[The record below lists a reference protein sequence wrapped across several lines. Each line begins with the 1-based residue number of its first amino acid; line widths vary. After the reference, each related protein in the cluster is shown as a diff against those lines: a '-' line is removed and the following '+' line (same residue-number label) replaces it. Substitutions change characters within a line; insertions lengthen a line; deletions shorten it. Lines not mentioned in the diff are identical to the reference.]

1 MKRKMVRI
9 AKCVECVESQRL
21 ALFIV
26 KCHLKNLE
34 MEKEKFFF
42 FLETDFFFFFLVKAN
57 EIFRGVDA

>member
-1 MKRKMVRI
+1 MKRKRVRI
-9 AKCVECVESQRL
+9 SKCVECVESQRL

-42 FLETDFFFFFLVKAN
+42 FLETDFFFFFW
-57 EIFRGVDA
+57 